1 MDPEF
6 QWAVLFIIWSFW
18 FFAWMREGEK
28 IEDDIYYQGKERTKN
43 KIPNP
48 FLPIPILY
56 ILSIFSPILIWIALY
71 LAYWLFKT
79 YGKY

>member
-1 MDPEF
+1 MDPEL

-18 FFAWMREGEK
+18 FFAWMREDEK

-56 ILSIFSPILIWIALY
+56 ILSILSPILIWIALY